1 MIKRKVLW
9 ASLMA
14 AGLAAPMA
22 HATDGYFQIG
32 YGQKAHG
39 MGGVGVALPQD
50 ALAAATN
57 PAGMVLVGD
66 RTDMGV
72 TWFRP
77 QRQADINGNTLVPS
91 GDTGGSAI
99 SLNGSYDGNS
109 TENFLIPEFGINR
122 MINDS
127 MSLGVSVYGNG
138 GMNTDYATNPFNG
151 LAQAGCFQQA
161 TGTGGPGLSYFTN
174 NCAGKQLLASAGVN
188 LMQAFV
194 VPTWAM
200 KLNQNNAIGVSLN
213 LAWQQFEAKGLQPF
227 AASPSQG
234 GMSQSY
240 TNVTNNGKDD
250 SYGAGI
256 KLGWNGQVTKDLS
269 LGATYQSRTKM
280 SKFSKY
286 SGLFAD
292 QGSFD
297 IPATFGVGMALK
309 ATPQTTVA
317 FDVQRIEYSS
327 VSSIGN
333 PLSNLFTNGI
343 GGSGSAGFGWRDINA
358 YKLGV
363 SHVYDSTLT
372 LRAGYDHSDQPVPQ
386 SQTFFNMLAPGIV
399 QDHITLGAT
408 WKLKDKSEI
417 TVAYVHAFSQ
427 TVNGVGSIPAQFGGG
442 NANLTMHE
450 DSIGIGYGW

>member
-22 HATDGYFQIG
+22 HATNGYFQIG
-32 YGQKAHG
+32 FGQKAHG
-39 MGGVGVALPQD
+39 MGGVGIALPQD
-50 ALAAATN
+50 AIAAATN

-77 QRQADINGNTLVPS
+77 QRQAEITGNQ
-91 GDTGGSAI
+91 GISAYSI
-99 SLNGSYDGNS
+99 PSLNGTYDGNA
-109 TENFLIPEFGINR
+109 TENFFIPEFGLNR

-138 GMNTDYATNPFNG
+138 GMNTDYATNPFRY
-151 LAQAGCFQQA
+151 L
-161 TGTGGPGLSYFTN
+161 GGSGN
-174 NCAGKQLLASAGVN
+174 AGVN

-194 VPTWAM
+194 VPTLSM
-200 KLNQNNAIGVSLN
+200 KLNQSNAIGVSLN
-213 LAWQQFEAKGLQPF
+213 LAWQQFEAKGLQGF
-227 AASPSQG
+227 AASTGPFVFSGSPS
-234 GMSQSY
+234 
-240 TNVTNNGKDD
+240 NVTNNGKDD
-250 SYGAGI
+250 SYGAGV
-256 KLGWNGQVTKDLS
+256 KLGWTGQVTKDLS

-280 SKFSKY
+280 GKFSKY

-297 IPATFGVGMALK
+297 IPSTYGVGMALK
-309 ATPQTTVA
+309 ATPETTVA
-317 FDVQRIEYSS
+317 FDVQRINYSS
-327 VSSIGN
+327 ISSVGN
-333 PLSNLFTNGI
+333 PFSNLLTNGI
-343 GGSGSAGFGWRDINA
+343 GGAGGAGFGWRDINA

-363 SHVYDSTLT
+363 SHAYDSTLT
-372 LRAGYDHSDQPVPQ
+372 VRAGYDHSDQPVPQ
-386 SQTFFNMLAPGIV
+386 NQTFFNMLAPGIV

-417 TVAYVHAFSQ
+417 TVAYVHAFSK
-427 TVNGVGSIPAQFGGG
+427 TVNGAGSIPPQFGSG
-442 NANLTMHE
+442 NANITMHE